1 VLHDFKLLSQPRQ
14 YDQILQKG
22 VYLMSFKKYNV
33 IIKLFQLE
41 NFYAEVYSFDED
53 NKIAMI
59 NAFEDTKYL
68 EPYLENVDVSMLI

>member
-1 VLHDFKLLSQPRQ
+1 
-14 YDQILQKG
+14 
-22 VYLMSFKKYNV
+22 MSFKKYNV
-33 IIKLFQLE
+33 IIKLFQLD

-53 NKIAMI
+53 DKIAMI